1 MRVLF
6 EQFEMFEHVCDVRLR
21 DAMTVSNIEDLKIW
35 QEARQLTKRIYVI
48 TSNSSMKHDYVL
60 VDQMRRAAV
69 SVMANIAEGFERCNN
84 KEFIQ
89 YLYIAKGSCGELR
102 SHLFV
107 AEDTGY
113 ISPQI
118 SNEIR
123 TCAGGLSSMINNPI
137 VYLKKT
143 KIKGI
148 KHKPIM

>member
-1 MRVLF
+1 
-6 EQFEMFEHVCDVRLR
+6 
-21 DAMTVSNIEDLKIW
+21 MTVNNFEDLKIW

-48 TSNSSMKHDYVL
+48 TSNSCMKHDYAL

-107 AEDTGY
+107 AEDAGY
-113 ISPQI
+113 IDGKLSAETR
-118 SNEIR
+118 SF
-123 TCAGGLSSMINNPI
+123 AGGLSSMINNLI
-137 VYLKKT
+137 LYLKQS
-143 KIKGI
+143 KIKGA
-148 KHKPIM
+148 KHKTIPPTVQTRETSLNLLNEKSKV